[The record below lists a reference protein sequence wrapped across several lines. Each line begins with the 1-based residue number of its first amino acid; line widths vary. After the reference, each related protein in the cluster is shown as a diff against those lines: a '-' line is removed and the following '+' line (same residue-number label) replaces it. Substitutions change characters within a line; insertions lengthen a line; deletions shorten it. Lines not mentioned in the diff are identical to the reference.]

1 LRKRLARPRRDL
13 LSPAH
18 GRFPRRV
25 PPASRDPTHGGSRD
39 RALLRP
45 VRSRDRGDGLL
56 SFSRETRQADLAA
69 MAREGVDVLVIG
81 GGITGAG
88 IVRDAAMRGLRAGL
102 VERGDFASGTSSR
115 SSKLIHGGIRY
126 LEQGEIGLVREAAV
140 ERRRLSRIA
149 PHLAFPARMA
159 MPVHGRTSAGLLKL
173 RAGLWAYEKLVQLEE
188 DERHEVWNRDE
199 TVAHVGGIET
209 SQLQGTAVFTEYVT
223 DDARLTLE
231 TIKSA
236 KRHGAAVAS
245 YAPAVGIEPLG
256 ARVGAGAASGNGARS
271 SAPRLA
277 VRVRDELTGEEL
289 TVACGA
295 VVNAAGPWV
304 DVVRRLSG
312 EGRARM
318 HLTKGI
324 HLVVARERLPLEEVL
339 VMKAV
344 DRRPVFI
351 VPFHDV
357 LWIGTTDTDYPEP
370 EERPRITRQD
380 VDYLLEA
387 TNRVVPG
394 AKIGYGDVRGAWA
407 GVRPLV
413 HQEGKKPS
421 EISRRD
427 EVISEPGGL
436 LSIAGG
442 KLTTYRSMA
451 ERVVDTVVERLGVAA
466 GECRTAEVPLVEDG
480 PLVPA
485 VRTELS
491 DADVAYAID
500 EECALCVADV
510 LERRARSNLFAP
522 GNGGPDAERVAAI
535 LARRLGWDR
544 ERAEREVAGY
554 RARIAEDVAWRA

>member
-1 LRKRLARPRRDL
+1 M
-13 LSPAH
+13 
-18 GRFPRRV
+18 G
-25 PPASRDPTHGGSRD
+25 
-39 RALLRP
+39 
-45 VRSRDRGDGLL
+45 
-56 SFSRETRQADLAA
+56 
-69 MAREGVDVLVIG
+69 REGVDLLVIG

-88 IVRDAAMRGLRAGL
+88 IARDAAMRGLRTGL

-126 LEQGEIGLVREAAV
+126 LEQGEIGLVREAAI
-140 ERRRLSRIA
+140 ERRRLRRIA
-149 PHLAFPARMA
+149 PHLALPARMA

-173 RAGLWAYEKLVQLEE
+173 RAGLWAYEKLVHLEE
-188 DERHEVWNRDE
+188 AERHEVWDRDE
-199 TVAHVGGIET
+199 TIAHVAGIDT
-209 SQLQGTAVFTEYVT
+209 DHLQGTAVFTEYVT
-223 DDARLTLE
+223 DDARLTIE

-236 KRHGAAVAS
+236 KRHGAAVSS
-245 YAPAVGIEPLG
+245 YAPAVAIEPQG
-256 ARVGAGAASGNGARS
+256 AAVGAGNGGGGAR
-271 SAPRLA
+271 AQRLR
-277 VRVRDELTGEEL
+277 VRVRDEITGREV
-289 TVACGA
+289 TITCGA

-304 DVVRRLSG
+304 DAVRRLG
-312 EGRARM
+312 GQAKARM

-324 HLVVARERLPLEEVL
+324 HLVVARERLPLDEVL

-357 LWIGTTDTDYPEP
+357 VWIGTTDTEYPEP

-387 TNRVVPG
+387 TNRVLPD
-394 AKIGYGDVRGAWA
+394 ARIGDADVQGAWA

-427 EVISEPGGL
+427 EVIAEPSGL

-451 ERVVDTVVERLGVAA
+451 ERVVDEVVQRLGARV
-466 GECRTAEVPLVEDG
+466 GDCRTAEVPLVEDG
-480 PLVPA
+480 PAIPP
-485 VRTELS
+485 VRTGLA

-500 EECALCVADV
+500 EEGAVCVADV
-510 LERRARSNLFAP
+510 LERRARMSLFAR
-522 GNGGPDAERVAAI
+522 GNGAADAERVAAI
-535 LARRLGWDR
+535 LARRLGWDAAR
-544 ERAEREVAGY
+544 TAREVAGY
-554 RARIAEDVAWRA
+554 RARVAEDVAWRSTAS